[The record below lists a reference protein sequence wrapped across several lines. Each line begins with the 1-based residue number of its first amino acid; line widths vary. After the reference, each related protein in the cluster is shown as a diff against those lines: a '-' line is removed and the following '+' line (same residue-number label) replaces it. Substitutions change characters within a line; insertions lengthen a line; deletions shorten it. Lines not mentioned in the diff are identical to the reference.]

1 MMEKY
6 RLDLIGPFGLFTPDG
21 RRIDITSKKSI
32 ALIALIIVSPSGV
45 RSRRWLQNMLWGTRE
60 DIQAQ
65 TSLRRELSNL
75 TKQLAV
81 MDADHLL
88 VRGTQRIGLAIE
100 QLEVDI
106 FSLGLQMAKHKSS
119 LSSDFLEGI
128 DLRDCEEFEDWL
140 RAERDRVRDM
150 IAIDL
155 PESADVL
162 PSGPEI
168 LGMDLPS
175 SEEILSNRS
184 PRLPPKPSLA
194 VLPFASLPDDDG
206 WLGAGIADELG
217 VILSQYPQLF
227 IVASSSARALAAQ
240 QLPRPEIADRLG
252 VRYLLDGT
260 VMRAGDRLRLSV
272 VLINGETGEQVW
284 AQAFEGCTDDVFV
297 LQREIADRI
306 APQIWSKVDIAER
319 QRGLRMIGSPAGGYE
334 LYWRANALFR
344 SGDKEH
350 LFEATALAEQL
361 VEQDPTCP
369 WAASLASY
377 CHSIIY
383 LRRLVPD
390 YEASLRRAII
400 HYQSAMRFGSDN
412 VEALGYAAGTLV
424 NIGGDMGVADR
435 IISHALHLLPA
446 HQPTLFW
453 GGWVDIASGRP
464 DRARDRLEL
473 ALRINPATGARAQT
487 LCGIGLACLQQGKA
501 QEAFLFLQQAAQD
514 GNGAFIRHLG
524 LYVAASLIGETEIA
538 REAALALGDGDY
550 AGVIKMFNDP
560 QHQALFAQALHS
572 RAIGPMSA

>member
-21 RRIDITSKKSI
+21 RRIDITSKKSV

-81 MDADHLL
+81 MNADHLL

-240 QLPRPEIADRLG
+240 QLTRPEIADRLG

-560 QHQALFAQALHS
+560 QHQALFEQALHS

>member
-81 MDADHLL
+81 MGAEHLL

-140 RAERDRVRDM
+140 RAERERVRDM

-155 PESADVL
+155 PESAESL
-162 PSGPEI
+162 LSGSEI

-175 SEEILSNRS
+175 SDDILNNRS

-217 VILSQYPQLF
+217 VILSQFPQLF

-240 QLPRPEIADRLG
+240 QLPRPEIAHQLG

-260 VMRAGDRLRLSV
+260 AMRAGDRLRLSV
-272 VLINGETGEQVW
+272 ALINGETGEKVW

-297 LQREIADRI
+297 LQ
-306 APQIWSKVDIAER
+306 
-319 QRGLRMIGSPAGGYE
+319 
-334 LYWRANALFR
+334 
-344 SGDKEH
+344 
-350 LFEATALAEQL
+350 
-361 VEQDPTCP
+361 
-369 WAASLASY
+369 
-377 CHSIIY
+377 
-383 LRRLVPD
+383 
-390 YEASLRRAII
+390 
-400 HYQSAMRFGSDN
+400 
-412 VEALGYAAGTLV
+412 
-424 NIGGDMGVADR
+424 
-435 IISHALHLLPA
+435 
-446 HQPTLFW
+446 
-453 GGWVDIASGRP
+453 
-464 DRARDRLEL
+464 
-473 ALRINPATGARAQT
+473 
-487 LCGIGLACLQQGKA
+487 
-501 QEAFLFLQQAAQD
+501 
-514 GNGAFIRHLG
+514 
-524 LYVAASLIGETEIA
+524 
-538 REAALALGDGDY
+538 
-550 AGVIKMFNDP
+550 
-560 QHQALFAQALHS
+560 
-572 RAIGPMSA
+572 

>member
-6 RLDLIGPFGLFTPDG
+6 RLDLIGPFGLFPPDG

-106 FSLGLQMAKHKSS
+106 FSLGLQMAKPKSS

-344 SGDKEH
+344 SGDREH

>member
-1 MMEKY
+1 MIGKY

-21 RRIDITSKKSI
+21 RRIDITSKKSV

-284 AQAFEGCTDDVFV
+284 AQAFEGCTDDVFL

-538 REAALALGDGDY
+538 RDAALALGDGDY

-560 QHQALFAQALHS
+560 QHQALFEQALHS

>member
-155 PESADVL
+155 PESTEIL

-175 SEEILSNRS
+175 SDDILNNRS

-194 VLPFASLPDDDG
+194 VLPFASLPNDDG
-206 WLGAGIADELG
+206 WLGVGIADELG
-217 VILSQYPQLF
+217 VILSQFPQLF

-400 HYQSAMRFGSDN
+400 HYQSAIRFGSDN

-560 QHQALFAQALHS
+560 QHQALFEQALHS

>member
-1 MMEKY
+1 
-6 RLDLIGPFGLFTPDG
+6 
-21 RRIDITSKKSI
+21 
-32 ALIALIIVSPSGV
+32 
-45 RSRRWLQNMLWGTRE
+45 
-60 DIQAQ
+60 
-65 TSLRRELSNL
+65 
-75 TKQLAV
+75 

-106 FSLGLQMAKHKSS
+106 FSLGLQMAKPKSS

-344 SGDKEH
+344 SGDREH

>member
-106 FSLGLQMAKHKSS
+106 FSLGLQMAKPKSS

-344 SGDKEH
+344 SGDREH

-487 LCGIGLACLQQGKA
+487 LCGIDLACLQQGKA

>member
-106 FSLGLQMAKHKSS
+106 FSLGLQMAKPKSS

-344 SGDKEH
+344 SGDREH

>member
-21 RRIDITSKKSI
+21 RRIDITSKKSV

-81 MDADHLL
+81 MGADHLL

-194 VLPFASLPDDDG
+194 VLPFASLPNDDG

-538 REAALALGDGDY
+538 RDAALALGDGDY

-560 QHQALFAQALHS
+560 QHQALFEQALHS

>member
-21 RRIDITSKKSI
+21 RRIDITSKKSV

-560 QHQALFAQALHS
+560 QHQALFEQALHS

>member
-155 PESADVL
+155 PESTGIL

-175 SEEILSNRS
+175 SDDILNNRS

-194 VLPFASLPDDDG
+194 VLPFASLPNDDG
-206 WLGAGIADELG
+206 WLGVGIADELG
-217 VILSQYPQLF
+217 VILSQFPQLF

-284 AQAFEGCTDDVFV
+284 AQAFEGCTDDVFM

-560 QHQALFAQALHS
+560 QHQALFEQALHS
-572 RAIGPMSA
+572 RAIGRMSA

>member
-21 RRIDITSKKSI
+21 RRIDINSKKSV

-81 MDADHLL
+81 MNADHLL

-240 QLPRPEIADRLG
+240 QLTRPEIADRLG

-560 QHQALFAQALHS
+560 QHQALFEQALHS

>member
-6 RLDLIGPFGLFTPDG
+6 RLDLIDPFGLFTPDG

-560 QHQALFAQALHS
+560 QHQALFEQALHS

>member
-21 RRIDITSKKSI
+21 RRIDITSKKSV

-194 VLPFASLPDDDG
+194 VLPFASLPNDDG

-284 AQAFEGCTDDVFV
+284 AQAFEGCTDDVFL

-538 REAALALGDGDY
+538 RDAALALGDGDY

-560 QHQALFAQALHS
+560 QHQALFEQALHS

>member
-75 TKQLAV
+75 TMQLAV

-106 FSLGLQMAKHKSS
+106 FSLGLQMAKPKSS

-344 SGDKEH
+344 SGDREH